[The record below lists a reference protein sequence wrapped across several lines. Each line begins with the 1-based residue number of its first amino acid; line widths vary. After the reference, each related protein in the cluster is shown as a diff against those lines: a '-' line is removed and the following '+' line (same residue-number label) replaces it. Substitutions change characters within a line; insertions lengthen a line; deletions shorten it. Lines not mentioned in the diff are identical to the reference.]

1 MGPFNRTASCR
12 LAAIAA
18 SLGIASYA
26 SASPQE
32 VIGFGHRS
40 IAMGTTGAAAA
51 EDFDTVYQ
59 NPALLSTT
67 RHRALQLGVEGA
79 LFDLRADGP
88 MHAGRVGYSP
98 LKASTIGLTL
108 PLPFGGILKDRLALG
123 LGFVTPL
130 DVVVRGRILYAEKP
144 QFLLADRVQ
153 SVALHIGLGAD
164 LGHGV
169 RVGGGFSALA
179 ALKGS
184 VLVQTDASGRI
195 GTLVQDTLIASYAPL
210 AGASWE
216 FSDATY
222 RVGVAVR
229 GKLVG
234 RFNVVITAD
243 NLGGL
248 NIPPLNIS
256 GVAQYDPWQVAAEIA
271 KVRGAWR
278 AAVGATYKKWS
289 DYPGPA
295 EATVRC
301 QDAPDPSEPC
311 AAPVPAPAGYH
322 DVLAPRAGIE
332 RVLPVTRGSRIALRA
347 GYAFEPSPAPEQT
360 GARNYF
366 DNSRSV
372 LSAGWGVTLSGA
384 PLGFDGFAQVHVL
397 HPRDHAKL
405 AAQGAPVE
413 GTVATRGVIVA
424 LGVAANARF

>member
-1 MGPFNRTASCR
+1 MGRCGIGFVLVAMV
-12 LAAIAA
+12 LAITRHAA
-18 SLGIASYA
+18 
-26 SASPQE
+26 ASPQE
-32 VIGFGHRS
+32 VLGFGHRS
-40 IAMGTTGAAAA
+40 IAMGTTGAASA
-51 EDFDTVYQ
+51 EDFDAVYQ
-59 NPALLSTT
+59 NPALLSTS
-67 RHRALQLGVEGA
+67 RHRALQLGLEGA
-79 LFDLRADGP
+79 LFNLRADGP

-108 PLPFGGILKDRLALG
+108 PLPFTGILKDRIALG

-130 DVVVRGRILYAEKP
+130 DLVVRGRILYPEKP

-153 SVALHIGLGAD
+153 SVALHIGLGAE
-164 LGHGV
+164 LGGGV
-169 RVGGGFSALA
+169 RIGGGFSALA

-216 FSDATY
+216 FSNATY
-222 RVGVAVR
+222 RIGVAVR

-271 KVRGAWR
+271 KVRGPWR
-278 AAVGATYKKWS
+278 AAVGATYKRWS

-295 EATVRC
+295 DATVRC
-301 QDAPDPSEPC
+301 EDSPVPTEPC

-322 DVLAPRAGIE
+322 DVVAPRAGIE
-332 RVLPVTRGSRIALRA
+332 RLVPIGRGSHVALRA
-347 GYAFEPSPAPEQT
+347 GYAFEPSPAPAQI
-360 GARNYF
+360 GRRNYF
-366 DNSRSV
+366 DNARSV
-372 LSAGWGVTLSGA
+372 VSAGWGLVLGGA

-405 AAQGAPVE
+405 VSEGASEDGV
-413 GTVATRGVIVA
+413 VATGGFIVA
-424 LGVAANARF
+424 VGVAASARF